1 MASLLLG
8 RKQKSYFSK
17 YHNRDRF
24 SELLIEEEET
34 PFFTDCSEVP
44 PHRRHMKKQV
54 SFDSP
59 PCAMKKITNNG
70 IEETPS
76 EDVPLRCHWLP
87 HYTTFQ
93 SYIVRSYQRDL
104 LEFYKE
110 QAARG
115 ARGSVPDVP
124 IIPTLEVMPPK
135 PGSSRLSRKDKQ
147 GGWSLPRKEKIFLY
161 KSIDVPQRHFV
172 LQTRSRSRTVQAME
186 RFLYNLT
193 RFIALAK
200 NVAYAKLTF
209 RPTDQRNQ
217 PIPKRSSK
225 SEFGVERRHSE
236 GRGKMKVRNLWLE
249 EKF

>member
-1 MASLLLG
+1 MYSVGVGKMASLLLG

-87 HYTTFQ
+87 RYTTFQ

-147 GGWSLPRKEKIFLY
+147 GGWSLPRKEKIFL
-161 KSIDVPQRHFV
+161 
-172 LQTRSRSRTVQAME
+172 
-186 RFLYNLT
+186 
-193 RFIALAK
+193 
-200 NVAYAKLTF
+200 
-209 RPTDQRNQ
+209 
-217 PIPKRSSK
+217 SK
-225 SEFGVERRHSE
+225 SSLKTILFIDEKPQPNSSGDGKISIQLDEVYYISKKFGFC
-236 GRGKMKVRNLWLE
+236 KIY
-249 EKF
+249 F